1 MYNAKTVNTS
11 NFEQLLPILN
21 SPCRP
26 IYNSV
31 VPNLT
36 VRTVSKPKV
45 LGSWR
50 GDIKGPRSSYK
61 TVQKINNFSIV
72 QRKVLTVLVGDTVIA
87 SRLKT

>member
-1 MYNAKTVNTS
+1 MYNEKTVNTS

-21 SPCRP
+21 NPC

-36 VRTVSKPKV
+36 VQTVSKPKV

-61 TVQKINNFSIV
+61 TVQKIEQFFNCAAKSSYSA
-72 QRKVLTVLVGDTVIA
+72 R
-87 SRLKT
+87 RRYC